1 MANYIAEKYQE
12 NDMNN
17 NFDNNNNINIKEQN
31 EIENNFVNNNNIIN
45 NNGYNMN
52 NKYNIQNNLVGNINT
67 INDSYDID
75 SMIINKINSFST
87 RRNNNPNNT
96 INQCLNIIDNEDNSV
111 EINNNINNQKNIE
124 NNNKIFKRDEIINNI
139 NIVNDNNDL
148 NENNINNNNYIGGI
162 KDDELKLN
170 DLSKESNKKK
180 YNSKT
185 NYIYLDDEEYSE
197 NSLDQKIKKLQE
209 KTFGKEKNENI
220 EEYMYY
226 NDINNT
232 NKKFNKISNSGS
244 NNSIFNSNKSLKR
257 NNLNNSKKSKSSSKI
272 SYINKRSTKNNSIKR
287 NNNKSKISQ
296 KQNTSIRSNG
306 NNKNNLYSEFNVKTN
321 DFYYGNDYDIKK
333 YKNEIIHLKNTI
345 NRLKIENE
353 KLKKNLQNERRQN
366 KKFRQLT
373 EEIIK
378 HYEKTK

>member
-1 MANYIAEKYQE
+1 M
-12 NDMNN
+12 
-17 NFDNNNNINIKEQN
+17 
-31 EIENNFVNNNNIIN
+31 
-45 NNGYNMN
+45 
-52 NKYNIQNNLVGNINT
+52 
-67 INDSYDID
+67 
-75 SMIINKINSFST
+75 
-87 RRNNNPNNT
+87 
-96 INQCLNIIDNEDNSV
+96 
-111 EINNNINNQKNIE
+111 
-124 NNNKIFKRDEIINNI
+124 
-139 NIVNDNNDL
+139 
-148 NENNINNNNYIGGI
+148 
-162 KDDELKLN
+162 KLN

>member
-1 MANYIAEKYQE
+1 
-12 NDMNN
+12 
-17 NFDNNNNINIKEQN
+17 
-31 EIENNFVNNNNIIN
+31 
-45 NNGYNMN
+45 
-52 NKYNIQNNLVGNINT
+52 
-67 INDSYDID
+67 
-75 SMIINKINSFST
+75 
-87 RRNNNPNNT
+87 
-96 INQCLNIIDNEDNSV
+96 
-111 EINNNINNQKNIE
+111 
-124 NNNKIFKRDEIINNI
+124 
-139 NIVNDNNDL
+139 
-148 NENNINNNNYIGGI
+148 
-162 KDDELKLN
+162 
-170 DLSKESNKKK
+170 
-180 YNSKT
+180 
-185 NYIYLDDEEYSE
+185 
-197 NSLDQKIKKLQE
+197 
-209 KTFGKEKNENI
+209 
-220 EEYMYY
+220 MYY

-272 SYINKRSTKNNSIKR
+272 SYINKRSAKNNSIKR

-321 DFYYGNDYDIKK
+321 DFYYGNDYDIKI

>member
-1 MANYIAEKYQE
+1 M
-12 NDMNN
+12 
-17 NFDNNNNINIKEQN
+17 
-31 EIENNFVNNNNIIN
+31 
-45 NNGYNMN
+45 
-52 NKYNIQNNLVGNINT
+52 
-67 INDSYDID
+67 DSNRI
-75 SMIINKINSFST
+75 SFRSSAF
-87 RRNNNPNNT
+87 
-96 INQCLNIIDNEDNSV
+96 L
-111 EINNNINNQKNIE
+111 
-124 NNNKIFKRDEIINNI
+124 
-139 NIVNDNNDL
+139 
-148 NENNINNNNYIGGI
+148 I

>member
-1 MANYIAEKYQE
+1 MIYQ
-12 NDMNN
+12 
-17 NFDNNNNINIKEQN
+17 K
-31 EIENNFVNNNNIIN
+31 
-45 NNGYNMN
+45 
-52 NKYNIQNNLVGNINT
+52 K
-67 INDSYDID
+67 
-75 SMIINKINSFST
+75 K
-87 RRNNNPNNT
+87 
-96 INQCLNIIDNEDNSV
+96 
-111 EINNNINNQKNIE
+111 K
-124 NNNKIFKRDEIINNI
+124 
-139 NIVNDNNDL
+139 
-148 NENNINNNNYIGGI
+148 
-162 KDDELKLN
+162 
-170 DLSKESNKKK
+170 KKK

-220 EEYMYY
+220 EEYIYY

>member
-1 MANYIAEKYQE
+1 M
-12 NDMNN
+12 
-17 NFDNNNNINIKEQN
+17 
-31 EIENNFVNNNNIIN
+31 
-45 NNGYNMN
+45 
-52 NKYNIQNNLVGNINT
+52 
-67 INDSYDID
+67 
-75 SMIINKINSFST
+75 
-87 RRNNNPNNT
+87 
-96 INQCLNIIDNEDNSV
+96 
-111 EINNNINNQKNIE
+111 
-124 NNNKIFKRDEIINNI
+124 FKRDEIINNI
-139 NIVNDNNDL
+139 NIENDNNDL
-148 NENNINNNNYIGGI
+148 NENNINNNYIGGI

-272 SYINKRSTKNNSIKR
+272 SYLNKRSSKNNSIKR
-287 NNNKSKISQ
+287 NINKSKMSQ

-345 NRLKIENE
+345 NRLRIENE